1 MKKKESY
8 KLKIHIEALHFLCI
22 LGILEHERKNA
33 QEVIIDVAI
42 EYDFADN
49 SFINYAE
56 VAEFIK
62 EIMQNKKFFLIE
74 DALHDVSIE
83 LKNKF
88 SKINTLYLK
97 ITKPSILP
105 DCKVS
110 VSDTTNFQS

>member
-1 MKKKESY
+1 VKKKESY
-8 KLKIHIEALHFLCI
+8 KLKIQIEDFSFTCI
-22 LGILEHERKNA
+22 IGILEHERKNE
-33 QEVIIDVAI
+33 QKVIIDVAI
-42 EYDFADN
+42 EYDFEDN
-49 SFINYAE
+49 FFINYAE

-62 EIMQNKKFFLIE
+62 TDMQNKKFLLIE
-74 DALHDVSIE
+74 DALHHLGRE

-110 VSDTTNFQS
+110 VSNITNFQS

>member
-1 MKKKESY
+1 M
-8 KLKIHIEALHFLCI
+8 KIHIEALHFTCI
-22 LGILEHERKNA
+22 IGILEHERQNEQK
-33 QEVIIDVAI
+33 VIIDVAI
-42 EYDFADN
+42 EYDFEDN
-49 SFINYAE
+49 VFINYAE

-62 EIMQNKKFFLIE
+62 TDMQNKKYLLIE
-74 DALHDVSIE
+74 DALQDLSRA

-110 VSDTTNFQS
+110 VSNITNFQS

>member
-1 MKKKESY
+1 M
-8 KLKIHIEALHFLCI
+8 KIHIEELRFTCI
-22 LGILEHERKNA
+22 IGILEHERQNE

-42 EYDFADN
+42 EYDFEDN
-49 SFINYAE
+49 VFINYAE

-62 EIMQNKKFFLIE
+62 TDMQNKKFLLIE
-74 DALHDVSIE
+74 DALHDLSRE

-110 VSDTTNFQS
+110 VSNITNFQS